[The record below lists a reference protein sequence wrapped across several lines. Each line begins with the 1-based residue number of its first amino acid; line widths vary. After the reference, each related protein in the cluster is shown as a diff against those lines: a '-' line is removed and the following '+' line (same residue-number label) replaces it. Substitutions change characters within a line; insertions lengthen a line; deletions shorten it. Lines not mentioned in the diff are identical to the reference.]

1 MNLAIELLQPLTQEL
16 GITEARLLSMIFA
29 CGAVLALSI
38 VWLSHRKTNALTR
51 KMDRLQ
57 HDLRVANS
65 SAIGMGQQLLSLEKK
80 LHSQKQAAQKQDI
93 QQTAKEKSVKLTV
106 VDKHQASQ
114 SLANDTDLPADAVYE
129 KSRQLLA
136 QGVDIKEVIKQSG
149 LSHSEVSLMK
159 TLAR

>member
-1 MNLAIELLQPLTQEL
+1 MNLAIETLQPLTQWL
-16 GITEARLLSMIFA
+16 GITEAQLLPMIFA
-29 CGAVLALSI
+29 CGAILTLSI
-38 VWLSHRKTNALTR
+38 LWVSHRKAIALTR

-65 SAIGMGQQLLSLEKK
+65 SAIGMGQQLLCLEKQ
-80 LHSQKQAAQKQDI
+80 LHSQQQEIKQSS
-93 QQTAKEKSVKLTV
+93 KEKSVKLTV
-106 VDKHQASQ
+106 VDKHQSSQ
-114 SLANDTDLPADAVYE
+114 SLDTDNELPADAVYE

-149 LSHSEVSLMK
+149 LSYSEVSLMK